1 MTCIIPFFPYCQS
14 KDLGTEESKTFFTCF
29 GSDILKMLE
38 EAGCNRVIT
47 FNSLMSYP
55 KGFVNECQFMNI
67 NAPDL
72 FVGRLATKA
81 LSDPVLVSS

>member
-1 MTCIIPFFPYCQS
+1 M
-14 KDLGTEESKTFFTCF
+14 
-29 GSDILKMLE
+29 
-38 EAGCNRVIT
+38 IT

-72 FVGRLATKA
+72 FVGHLATKD
-81 LSDPVLVSS
+81 LSDPVLLSSYINTPNVNNLHILKNALGSMNFDCPISTFNENEYIG